1 MTQERENTSS
11 SSLLTRMD
19 YTIDGNLI
27 TAYYDA
33 AHKLVFV
40 LDGTIDELKPN
51 VLLVINPAGDRK
63 WDDILANDYNVDLET
78 VRPKKD
84 NKYQKLDIE
93 YSGLA
98 AYDRLI
104 NAYRDGADITDAIAE
119 LSAFRTA
126 SIRRAATERL
136 AAAND
141 TADKA
146 RETIERTN
154 DTIAELNAKLRGLR
168 AKLSALRKNVGR
180 EPTKQSAS
188 KILRTEAQI
197 DATNEK
203 LRRSKKRLQN
213 AQRRLDAAMAD
224 ADAAQVI
231 LDQSTDLVVVRPTP
245 VATVVPKF
253 TDITTPEPKAEE
265 MADEEVKPLFDTDPN
280 ILDEEIAFKPIDFN
294 MPSVP
299 ATPAPTGMRVADAPV
314 FTENVAPAPLSFTP
328 PVKKEPAPEY
338 VADALADAPM
348 FEPVTPVLDTIVP
361 VTPVAAPATEI
372 IEPAIAVTPI
382 VEPIVQA
389 TPQTEST
396 PMATPQNNIPDIT
409 PAPATSDRRPVSPIT
424 GSPVT
429 STGDTTRR
437 KPTLLYYVM
446 LIALIVLSIFTLWLY
461 QKNTNN
467 AKPDLAATGG
477 MEQIESEPAAVAP
490 TPPQPQTDTPSP
502 FIRMESVTD
511 TVAVPP
517 MPAPEPELVVVPD
530 VQPEPVT
537 IDVPQ
542 PQPEPTPAPM
552 PEPEL
557 VIPEPVYTE
566 SEVTV
571 METAPAAPVV
581 NKPAYNVSQQDKMFV
596 AAPDYET
603 ETMYTNTASTNNPVC
618 DDGNRPD
625 GNGCCTGEIFTD
637 MEDGTYAC
645 CTSDGMECFPPM
657 I

>member
-328 PVKKEPAPEY
+328 PP
-338 VADALADAPM
+338 
-348 FEPVTPVLDTIVP
+348 
-361 VTPVAAPATEI
+361 
-372 IEPAIAVTPI
+372 
-382 VEPIVQA
+382 
-389 TPQTEST
+389 
-396 PMATPQNNIPDIT
+396 
-409 PAPATSDRRPVSPIT
+409 
-424 GSPVT
+424 
-429 STGDTTRR
+429 
-437 KPTLLYYVM
+437 
-446 LIALIVLSIFTLWLY
+446 
-461 QKNTNN
+461 NTWR
-467 AKPDLAATGG
+467 THW
-477 MEQIESEPAAVAP
+477 
-490 TPPQPQTDTPSP
+490 
-502 FIRMESVTD
+502 RM
-511 TVAVPP
+511 PRC
-517 MPAPEPELVVVPD
+517 L
-530 VQPEPVT
+530 
-537 IDVPQ
+537 
-542 PQPEPTPAPM
+542 
-552 PEPEL
+552 
-557 VIPEPVYTE
+557 
-566 SEVTV
+566 
-571 METAPAAPVV
+571 
-581 NKPAYNVSQQDKMFV
+581 
-596 AAPDYET
+596 
-603 ETMYTNTASTNNPVC
+603 
-618 DDGNRPD
+618 NR
-625 GNGCCTGEIFTD
+625 
-637 MEDGTYAC
+637 
-645 CTSDGMECFPPM
+645 
-657 I
+657 